1 MKVQY
6 AVILAVLLSGCSS
19 GPVKIGG
26 NTYYATKSSGAG
38 MFGNA
43 GRVASDLMVQ
53 GNQFCDK
60 QGREFELVSQHTMA
74 GYPGSPAKADI
85 TYRCVEQSRDRNM
98 RPDKGVSTVELR

>member
-1 MKVQY
+1 M
-6 AVILAVLLSGCSS
+6 LSACAS

-43 GRVASDLMVQ
+43 GRVASDLMAQ
-53 GNQFCDK
+53 GNVFCDQ
-60 QGREFELVSQHTMA
+60 QGREFEMVSQHTSP

-85 TYRCVEQSRDRNM
+85 TYRCVQQSSDRNM
-98 RPDKGVSTVELR
+98 RPDNGVSTLEVR